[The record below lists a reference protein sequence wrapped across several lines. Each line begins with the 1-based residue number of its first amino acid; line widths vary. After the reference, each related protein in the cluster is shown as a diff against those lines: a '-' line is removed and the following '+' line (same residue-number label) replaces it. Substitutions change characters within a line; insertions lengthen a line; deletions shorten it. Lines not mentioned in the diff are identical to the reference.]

1 MRQPAQVLF
10 LLFRKLHR
18 GIIVR
23 HVPKR
28 SKSSARWLAEHA
40 SDEFVKRAKAEG
52 WRSRAV
58 YKLAEIQERERL
70 LRPGIRCVDLG
81 AAPGGWSQYAAR
93 ILGQGRG
100 ATGAAGARLVATDI
114 LPMDPI
120 PGVEFVQGDFRDE
133 AVLAEVLARVGAD
146 KVDLVLSD
154 MAPNMAGIDA
164 VDQPRSMHLAELAL
178 EFADRVLVPGGDALV
193 KVFQGAGFDELI
205 REARRRY
212 GRVVMKKPK
221 ASRTRSPE
229 IYLLARQFGMV

>member
-1 MRQPAQVLF
+1 ML
-10 LLFRKLHR
+10 LLFFRQWHGCILQR
-18 GIIVR
+18 PGGEPM
-23 HVPKR
+23 PKR
-28 SKSSARWLAEHA
+28 TKSSARWLAEHA
-40 SDEFVKRAKAEG
+40 NDEFVKKAQREG

-58 YKLAEIQERERL
+58 FKLEEIQRREKL

-93 ILGQGRG
+93 IL
-100 ATGAAGARLVATDI
+100 AGSSRIVATDI

-120 PGVEFVQGDFRDE
+120 VGVDFVQGDFRE
-133 AVLAEVLARVGAD
+133 PRVLAEVLDRVGAA

-164 VDQPRSMHLAELAL
+164 VDQPRSMYLAELAL
-178 EFADRVLVPGGDALV
+178 EFADRVLAPGGDLLV
-193 KVFQGAGFDELI
+193 KLFQGEGFDQII
-205 REARRRY
+205 RDARRRY
-212 GRVVMKKPK
+212 ARVATKKPK

>member
-1 MRQPAQVLF
+1 
-10 LLFRKLHR
+10 
-18 GIIVR
+18 
-23 HVPKR
+23 VPKR
-28 SKSSARWLAEHA
+28 TKSSARWLAEHA
-40 SDEFVKRAKAEG
+40 SDEFVKRAKEEG

-58 YKLAEIQERERL
+58 FKLAEIQERERL

-93 ILGQGRG
+93 IVGGSSRI
-100 ATGAAGARLVATDI
+100 VATDI
-114 LPMDPI
+114 LAMDPI
-120 PGVEFVQGDFRDE
+120 PGVEFVQGDFRE
-133 AVLAEVLARVGAD
+133 ESVLERVLAAVGSE

-164 VDQPRSMHLAELAL
+164 VDQPRSMYLAELAL
-178 EFADRVLVPGGDALV
+178 EFADRVLTPGGDVLI
-193 KVFQGAGFDELI
+193 KLFQGAGFDEIL

-212 GRVVMKKPK
+212 GRVVTKKPK